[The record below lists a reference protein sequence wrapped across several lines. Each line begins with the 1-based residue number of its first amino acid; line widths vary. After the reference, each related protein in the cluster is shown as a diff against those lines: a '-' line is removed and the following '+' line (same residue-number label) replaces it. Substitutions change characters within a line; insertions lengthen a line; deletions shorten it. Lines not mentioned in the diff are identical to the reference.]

1 MRSYSR
7 QSCQSLLQQ
16 RLLQQDLVKVAVKV
30 EEMTP
35 ADRFS
40 PQTLLGLGLVTIA
53 AYALLQLL

>member
-7 QSCQSLLQQ
+7 QSYQ
-16 RLLQQDLVKVAVKV
+16 RLLQQQLSQQDIVKVAVKV

-35 ADRFS
+35 ADRFT
-40 PQTLLGLGLVTIA
+40 PQTLLGFGLVTIA